1 MENLSKKYDAETLN
15 YLYYLRNYALN
26 LERFLHAETE
36 ESFKNIYPEYMDA
49 TPKRIR
55 LPLELTDALRIQDEI
70 ERVNLRIRE
79 ISNFNS
85 HD

>member
-70 ERVNLRIRE
+70 QRVNLRIRE